1 MVKIRNLELN
11 IGKEIGYYLFEN
23 KKFKTI
29 EEVVIQY
36 YEDRGY
42 RGIYTENKYWRNFF
56 GLFFDNIIVEQVGN
70 VNILK
75 FDFQKEIDIKKVFN
89 KTYFL
94 NKAYCPYKKEDLK
107 VLLDFLDLESFMKL
121 LFYYRIKQSGFPDV
135 MIYNK
140 KELLF
145 LEVKNKNDMLR
156 ESQAITLQVLSSN
169 NVNVEICTI
178 NFSERKKKE
187 IIRLLKS
194 NKEDVDI
201 INYLLQDIIKIN
213 RRNKYWYEK
222 GLGILF
228 ILVFWY
234 IGIPLAII
242 SFLNNYYKD
251 KAYEEIKVQEVLKK
265 RKNKGS

>member
-1 MVKIRNLELN
+1 
-11 IGKEIGYYLFEN
+11 
-23 KKFKTI
+23 
-29 EEVVIQY
+29 
-36 YEDRGY
+36 
-42 RGIYTENKYWRNFF
+42 
-56 GLFFDNIIVEQVGN
+56 
-70 VNILK
+70 
-75 FDFQKEIDIKKVFN
+75 
-89 KTYFL
+89 
-94 NKAYCPYKKEDLK
+94 
-107 VLLDFLDLESFMKL
+107 
-121 LFYYRIKQSGFPDV
+121 
-135 MIYNK
+135 
-140 KELLF
+140 
-145 LEVKNKNDMLR
+145 MLR